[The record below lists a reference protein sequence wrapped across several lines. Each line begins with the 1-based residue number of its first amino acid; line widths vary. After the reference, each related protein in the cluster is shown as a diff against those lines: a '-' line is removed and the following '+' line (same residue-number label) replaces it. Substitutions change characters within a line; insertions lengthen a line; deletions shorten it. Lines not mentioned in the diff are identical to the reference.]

1 MELKFLCPYW
11 GSEGIA
17 AEKFVANV
25 TDAGFDGA
33 EINFPDD
40 DEFIE
45 TIKRAASEDNFIVV
59 AQQWLA
65 PTVESFEQYRTKFN
79 ARLRFL
85 ASLNPVFINSH
96 TGKDFYSFA
105 QNSLLLKDAL
115 ALERTLGITIT
126 HETHRGRFNF
136 AAFATEPFLKQYPEL
151 KLNADLSHWTNV
163 SESLLEEQQD
173 ALLAAQQQSYYI
185 HARVGHTQSAQVNDP
200 FSSQWHDTLNVYV
213 QWWQTII
220 DLAKARGQ
228 QTFYICPEFG
238 PWPYMPNELN
248 SNTPIVDQWQLNV
261 QMKDYLK
268 EQLVVS
274 RN

>member
-11 GSEGIA
+11 GCEGIA
-17 AEKFVANV
+17 AEQFVARV
-25 TDAGFDGA
+25 LAAGFDGA

-40 DEFIE
+40 DEFIA
-45 TIKRAASEDNFIVV
+45 TIKRAAREDNFVVV

-65 PTVESFEQYRTKFN
+65 AKAESFAQYRARFN

-85 ASLNPVFINSH
+85 ATLNPVFINSH

-105 QNSLLLKDAL
+105 QNSLLVKDAL
-115 ALERTLGITIT
+115 ALEHTLAVTIT
-126 HETHRGRFNF
+126 HETHRGRFNY
-136 AAFATEPFLKQYPEL
+136 AAFATEPYLQQFPEL
-151 KLNADLSHWTNV
+151 KLNADFSHWTNV

-173 ALLAAQQQSYYI
+173 ALLAAQRQSYYI

-200 FSSQWHDTLNVYV
+200 FSSQWRETLNLYV

-248 SNTPIVDQWQLNV
+248 SNKPITEQWKLNV
-261 QMKDYLK
+261 AMKDYLK
-268 EQLVVS
+268 QHLVV
-274 RN
+274 

>member
-1 MELKFLCPYW
+1 MKLRFLCPYW
-11 GSEGIA
+11 GCEGTA
-17 AEKFVANV
+17 ADEFVAKV
-25 TDAGFDGA
+25 LDAGFDGA

-45 TIKRAASEDNFIVV
+45 AIKKAAREDSFIVV

-65 PTVESFEQYRTKFN
+65 PTTESFAQYRAKFN

-96 TGKDFYSFA
+96 TGKDFYSVE
-105 QNSLLLKDAL
+105 QNSLLLNDAL

-136 AAFATEPFLKQYPEL
+136 AAFATAPYLKQFPTL
-151 KLNADLSHWTNV
+151 KLNADFSHWTNV
-163 SESLLEEQQD
+163 SESYLEEQQES
-173 ALLAAQQQSYYI
+173 LKLAQQHSYYI
-185 HARVGHTQSAQVNDP
+185 HARVGNTQSAQVNDP
-200 FSSQWHDTLNVYV
+200 FSSQWQETLNVYV
-213 QWWQTII
+213 QWWQQII

-238 PWPYMPNELN
+238 PWPYMTNELN
-248 SNTPIVDQWQLNV
+248 SNRPMTEQWQLNV
-261 QMKDYLK
+261 DMKDYLK
-268 EQLVVS
+268 QHLIV
-274 RN
+274 